1 MSAIWHICGVDDPE
15 EDRLTVWLLY
25 ESTGGNDREAF
36 VLKTTL
42 AVYSAG
48 KYKRLKTKI
57 GKSEKLLRGRPIC
70 WSYVMDA
77 PKGPPMMYDGARW
90 RMGIDDGRYINFSD

>member
-1 MSAIWHICGVDDPE
+1 MSAIWHICGVDDPT
-15 EDRLTVWLLY
+15 DFHIVVWLLY
-25 ESTGGNDREAF
+25 EKINADG
-36 VLKTTL
+36 KTFGLHTSL
-42 AVYSAG
+42 AVYSDG
-48 KYKRLKTKI
+48 KYKFVKTKI
-57 GKSEKLLRGRPIC
+57 GNPDRLLRGRPIC